1 MRLRLFRLIHNG
13 AYTAKRSNKNANKK
27 TFVAK
32 SRTLVVTLKMR
43 FFRFDVDYEIHDGET
58 PKIHG
63 GGAPRDELTVMSVH
77 LHHMCAEKRCASGSR
92 DVEEVLGRACRSHN
106 GIPGEDLWG

>member
-43 FFRFDVDYEIHDGET
+43 FFRFDVDDESGT
-58 PKIHG
+58 LKIYG
-63 GGAPRDELTVMSVH
+63 GGARRDELTVMSVH
-77 LHHMCAEKRCASGSR
+77 LHHMCAKKLLVREPRR
-92 DVEEVLGRACRSHN
+92 
-106 GIPGEDLWG
+106 